1 MKKSEEELSIKMLN
15 NEFKRVFAQPLGI
28 RETALRLRECI
39 DGIDDDF
46 TEVDNFKLSF
56 EAGEVIAL
64 ITFEAPFDD
73 EKMPEYKQKSVIFE
87 EKIRDENL
95 SFLKLNI
102 LDTYNVCNPSSGFI
116 VWNEYSD
123 TNGIKLL
130 QTIQDW
136 KAKYENIVVII
147 FQYEE

>member
-28 RETALRLRECI
+28 RETTLRLRECI

>member
-56 EAGEVIAL
+56 SLKNHFLFVFLFAIDNANMSNAL
-64 ITFEAPFDD
+64 N
-73 EKMPEYKQKSVIFE
+73 KC
-87 EKIRDENL
+87 
-95 SFLKLNI
+95 FL
-102 LDTYNVCNPSSGFI
+102 
-116 VWNEYSD
+116 
-123 TNGIKLL
+123 
-130 QTIQDW
+130 
-136 KAKYENIVVII
+136 
-147 FQYEE
+147 

>member
-28 RETALRLRECI
+28 RETTLRLRECI

-102 LDTYNVCNPSSGFI
+102 LDSYNVCNPSSGFI
-116 VWNEYSD
+116 VWNEYAD

-136 KAKYENIVVII
+136 KAKYENMDVII

>member
-1 MKKSEEELSIKMLN
+1 MKKSEEELSIKRLN
-15 NEFKRVFAQPLGI
+15 NEFKRVFAKPLTF
-28 RETALRLRECI
+28 RETALKIRECI
-39 DGIDDDF
+39 DGMDDDF
-46 TEVDNFKLSF
+46 TEVDAFKLSF
-56 EAGEVIAL
+56 ESSDVIAL

-87 EKIRDENL
+87 EKIRDAKL

-102 LDTYNVCNPSSGFI
+102 LDSYNVCNPSSGFI
-116 VWNEYSD
+116 VWDEYSD
-123 TNGIKLL
+123 KNGRKLL

-136 KAKYENIVVII
+136 KAKYENMDVII